1 LKLMETFL
9 GKYKHIDGV
18 WAGDDDVL
26 LGALKA
32 YEESKRKDVKLFIG
46 GGGAKLIIRKI
57 VDKDPMIP
65 VNVTY
70 PPRMIAYGMEYTL
83 EKILG
88 KREIRE
94 KKIVIPAEVI
104 TRENAEKFYFPD
116 SIY

>member
-1 LKLMETFL
+1 
-9 GKYKHIDGV
+9 
-18 WAGDDDVL
+18 GDDDVL

-46 GGGAKLIIRKI
+46 GGGAKLIIKKI
-57 VDKDPMIP
+57 VDKDPLIP

-70 PPRMIAYGMEYTL
+70 PPRMIAYGMEYTI

-88 KREIRE
+88 KKEIKE
-94 KKIVIPAEVI
+94 KKIIIPAEVI
-104 TRENAEKFYFPD
+104 TRENASTFYFPD